1 MKKMY
6 LEIITAL
13 VSLAVF
19 VILIVVS
26 KLGFPDDPGYG
37 YTAAL
42 LVFIVI
48 MGIAGIKLAEIPD
61 KQED

>member
-13 VSLAVF
+13 VSLVVF
-19 VILIVVS
+19 VMLIVAS
-26 KLGFPDDPGYG
+26 KLTMPEAPGYG
-37 YTAAL
+37 YTVAL

-48 MGIAGIKLAEIPD
+48 MGAAGLKLAEIPD
-61 KQED
+61 ST